1 VGSLTVIPRLLPLLV
16 ALLGNLVATLPAAA
30 DSGSGAWADGPK
42 ARARLVAATVA
53 TGDLAVLPVALEI
66 EMAPGWKTYWRAPG
80 EAGLPPHLDWAQSA
94 NLAGATLLWPAPHRF
109 DYFGIGTVGYADH
122 AVLPVDVVP
131 RAIGAGVDLAV
142 RAEVLVC
149 DDVCIPH
156 SFALALALPAGPA
169 DPSAEAGLVAQA
181 RARVPGDGAR
191 AGLAL
196 VGAAMAGPVLEVA
209 VRADQPFAAPDL
221 LVEGPD
227 EVVFGRPEVTLSEGG
242 RLALLRAPASDA
254 LDPKRPPMLGDA
266 ALTLTIVDGER
277 AMETRLTPGIGP
289 LDLPAAQVAANAAIV
304 APGLVAILLLAV
316 LGGLILNL
324 MPCVLPVLSLKLL
337 AVVGHGGGGA
347 GAVRRGFLATSAG
360 ILASFLVLAS
370 GLVVLKAGGAAVGW
384 GLQFQ
389 HPAFILAMA
398 AVVTLFAANL
408 WGLFAIPLPAALGTF
423 AARRGG
429 ETGLAGHFLSGAFA
443 TLLATPCSAPFLG
456 TAVGFALARGAGEIY
471 AVFAALAVG
480 MALPYLAVAAQP
492 ALATRLPRP
501 GRWMAVLRA
510 LLGVALAGTA
520 VWLLWVLAAQVSPET
535 ALVAGGLLVAAVALL
550 AVRARA
556 GGWLRPAL
564 AGAVAAAIAL
574 ALAAPALVPG
584 RADIRPLAAEADPVR
599 WQAFDEAAIP
609 ARVARGETVFVD
621 VTADWCITCLVNK
634 RRVLDDPAVAALL
647 ARPGTVAMRA
657 DWTRPDPA
665 ISRFLARFGRYGI
678 PFNVV
683 FGPDDPSG
691 IVLPE
696 LLGRASVM
704 DAFAAADRSATV
716 AGR

>member
-1 VGSLTVIPRLLPLLV
+1 M
-16 ALLGNLVATLPAAA
+16 A
-30 DSGSGAWADGPK
+30 DAGSGAWADGPK

-53 TGDLAVLPVALEI
+53 TGDLAVLPVAIEI
-66 EMAPGWKTYWRAPG
+66 EMALGWKTYWRAPG
-80 EAGLPPHLDWAQSA
+80 EAGLPPHLDWSQSA

-131 RAIGAGVDLAV
+131 QAIGAGVDLAL

-156 SFALALALPAGPA
+156 IFTLALALPAGTA
-169 DPSAEAGLVAQA
+169 DPSAEARLVAQA

-196 VGAAMAGPVLEVA
+196 VGAAMAGSVLEVA
-209 VRADQPFAAPDL
+209 VRADEPFEAPDL

-227 EVVFGRPEVTLSEGG
+227 QVVFGKPAVILAEGG

-254 LDPKRPPMLGDA
+254 LDPKRLPALGDA
-266 ALTLTIVDGER
+266 ALTLTIIDGER
-277 AMETRLTPGIGP
+277 AMEARLTPDTGP
-289 LDLPAAQVAANAAIV
+289 LDLPAEPVAAAPGIAT
-304 APGLVAILLLAV
+304 PGLVAILLLAV

-337 AVVGHGGGGA
+337 AVVGHGGGPA

-360 ILASFLVLAS
+360 ILVSFLALAS
-370 GLVVLKAGGAAVGW
+370 ALATLKAGGAAVGW

-389 HPAFILAMA
+389 YPAFILAMA

-408 WGLFAIPLPAALGTF
+408 WGLFAIPLPAALGSF
-423 AARRGG
+423 VARGGG
-429 ETGLAGHFLSGAFA
+429 ETGLAAHFLSGAFA

-480 MALPYLAVAAQP
+480 MAVPYLAVAALP

-501 GRWMAVLRA
+501 GRWMVGLRA

-520 VWLLWVLAAQVSPET
+520 VWLLWVLAAQVSPAA
-535 ALVAGGLLVAAVALL
+535 ALVAGALLAVAVALL
-550 AVRARA
+550 AVCARA

-564 AGAVAAAIAL
+564 AGAAAVAVAL
-574 ALAAPALVPG
+574 ALASPALVPG
-584 RADIRPLAAEADPVR
+584 RADIRPLATESDTVR
-599 WQAFDEAAIP
+599 WQSFDEAAIP
-609 ARVARGETVFVD
+609 ALVARGETVFVD

-647 ARPGTVAMRA
+647 VRPGTVAMRA

-691 IVLPE
+691 VALPE
-696 LLGRASVM
+696 LLGRAAVL
-704 DAFAAADRSATV
+704 DALAAADRSATI